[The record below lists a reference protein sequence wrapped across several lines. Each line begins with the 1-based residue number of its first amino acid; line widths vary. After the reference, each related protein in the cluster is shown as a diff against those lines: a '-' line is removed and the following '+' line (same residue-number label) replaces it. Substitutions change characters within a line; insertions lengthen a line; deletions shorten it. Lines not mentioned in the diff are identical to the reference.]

1 MSLILTCMVFF
12 AQLGYTALIWAANG
26 GQTDVVKYLV
36 EETTAQVNATNKVR
50 TISESSSVCT
60 YLLHSM

>member
-1 MSLILTCMVFF
+1 MVFF

-26 GQTDVVKYLV
+26 GRTDVVKYLV

-50 TISESSSVCT
+50 TTSESSSVCT
-60 YLLHSM
+60 HLQHSM